1 MRRTRQSLTRIR
13 QSQKAYFCRIT
24 CRILCLLLCLTSVP
38 ACRAWAGGPLISG
51 TETEFGPAEGPG
63 LDDENGQSASSGAEE
78 TAGFTEEELN
88 DSVIEY
94 RELEALIRAGNS
106 RAINQQASYEA
117 SLEIYQI
124 AYDSFASAGR
134 DMLDKADELEDEGG
148 DAALIA
154 SYEQSAAILSSS
166 AGQMKRSITSLNS
179 RSDEWSRE
187 QAIWTLVKSAQ
198 SLMAS
203 CKAMEAQA
211 RSAAARE
218 DASQAAYDRTA
229 SMKAAG
235 LATQEEVMNAAKSLL
250 AAQIASQSAND
261 SADRMKRQLLIM
273 LGKESGESAGISL
286 GEIPRAAAEEL
297 NAIHPEEDRSLAV
310 IADPGVKSARRS
322 QAQGDTQRKLR
333 SQQIEEAKGAANLT
347 LDEQYREIAAL
358 SLKRDAAAAA
368 CAAAEKDYG
377 ALKTRYQAG
386 LINKSEYLQGAA
398 QYWQTKA
405 SGIAAEGELRVAV
418 DAYGWLLKGVG

>member
-24 CRILCLLLCLTSVP
+24 CRILCLLLCLTPVP
-38 ACRAWAGGPLISG
+38 ACQAWAGGPLISG

-63 LDDENGQSASSGAEE
+63 LDESPGPSASWGAQAP
-78 TAGFTEEELN
+78 AGFPAVELS

-148 DAALIA
+148 DAALIS

-273 LGKESGESAGISL
+273 LGKESAGISL

>member
-38 ACRAWAGGPLISG
+38 ACQAWAGGPLISG

-261 SADRMKRQLLIM
+261 S
-273 LGKESGESAGISL
+273 GESAGISL